1 MKQILEHF
9 SPAIIYLAVSVF
21 IIAIFAV
28 LLTTDGPIAQA
39 FQNCIT
45 SAISTLM
52 NAFQKP

>member
-21 IIAIFAV
+21 LIAIFAV
-28 LLTTDGPIAQA
+28 LLTTDGPIAHA

-45 SAISTLM
+45 SALSTLM

>member
-9 SPAIIYLAVSVF
+9 SPAIIYLAISVF
-21 IIAIFAV
+21 LIAIFAV

-39 FQNCIT
+39 FQNFIT
-45 SAISTLM
+45 SAFSTLM